1 MKKAAVIGLG
11 DISFIHLAAI
21 QTNPQITLVAV
32 CDIDAKKKNRLRRMC
47 HSLQIIR
54 K

>member
-32 CDIDAKKKNRLRRMC
+32 CDIDAKKRTGSAGCAILYRL
-47 HSLQIIR
+47 
-54 K
+54 